1 MTRTPHF
8 SAEPRP
14 ERILVVRNRFIGDTL
29 LAIPFLRNLRRAF
42 PEATIDV
49 LVDPASGAVLAE
61 CPYKDELLTWRRPN
75 RERGVVPDSLA
86 NIVANAAR
94 LKERSYDR
102 AYVLKRSF
110 SSGLLVWLAGIPHR
124 IGSGG
129 RGRGLLLTR
138 TVPAERGRHEA
149 EHFLDLLRSD
159 GIPVDDGHNENWA
172 SDAAIDRIC
181 ELLADLPSGRR
192 RVFLAPKASNV
203 NREWPVERM
212 AKVAE
217 RLIERHACEIC
228 FCGARRDIG
237 VHRSIIATMAAEH
250 RSHAHDFTLDLRL
263 EETGAFLAKMDLYLG
278 VDTGLAHLAASFGVP
293 TVVLFGPSDPN
304 QWHPWDTPC
313 DVLRGTRLRR
323 PWTDRVT
330 DLCIGSGRR
339 PLRWP
344 LGEAAMEDISVEQ
357 VTAAATRM
365 LANAPRQP
373 LRPPK
378 FLQQSRSTMPT
389 GS

>member
-1 MTRTPHF
+1 MTRSPHVAADKTPQ
-8 SAEPRP
+8 
-14 ERILVVRNRFIGDTL
+14 RILVVRNRFIGDTL

-61 CPYKDELLTWRRPN
+61 CPYKDELLTWRRPK

-86 NIVANAAR
+86 NIMANAAR
-94 LKERSYDR
+94 LKERGYDR

-110 SSGLLVWLAGIPHR
+110 SSGLLVWLAGIPQR
-124 IGSGG
+124 IGCGD
-129 RGRGLLLTR
+129 RGRDMLLTR
-138 TVPAERGRHEA
+138 SVPSERGRHEA
-149 EHFLDLLRSD
+149 EHFLDLLRGD
-159 GIPVDDGHNENWA
+159 GIPVDDGHNENWT

-203 NREWPVERM
+203 NREWPVDRM
-212 AKVAE
+212 AAVAE
-217 RLIERHACEIC
+217 TLVEHHDCEIF
-228 FCGARRDIG
+228 FCGARRDVL
-237 VHRSIIATMAAEH
+237 VHRRIRGMMAAKH
-250 RSHAHDFTLDLRL
+250 RGHVHDFTLDLRL
-263 EETGAFLAKMDLYLG
+263 EETGALLAKMDLYLG

-313 DVLRGTRLRR
+313 EVLRGTWLRR
-323 PWTDRVT
+323 RWTDHVA
-330 DLCIGSGRR
+330 DWFSDSAHR

-357 VTAAATRM
+357 VMAAATRM
-365 LANAPRQP
+365 LASSPPQP

-378 FLQQSRSTMPT
+378 FLQQSRLTMPT